1 MLYIIYYILH
11 ILRKC
16 GYDMT
21 LETVIFAPKILN
33 GFHNQLIA
41 TLFNNDES
49 EEKIIVSSRTCYL
62 QEKGIINLGN
72 NEQLLKK
79 TVIQFPN
86 KLENLIKSYLSLNIS
101 KHYALTFQNL
111 KATILLIDE
120 IAYSQGFKQD
130 NAPLHA
136 LALLCSKSQ
145 KALLTFIRDYQVEGN
160 NKAYLNAY
168 LGEIVHHVDSFQ
180 NILEFLWK
188 IHGVNHVRKDKQRP
202 FSDKEIVFINASKI
216 DDNFYYQVYL
226 LFFSKQKSQIFFD
239 QHVNEEYRSRF
250 YNAQG
255 KIYVNS
261 EILDSQGDINYDLT
275 NVKDI
280 YYSLELGDP
289 SFLLCLLSII
299 ELSKIHELTFND
311 VKVSLFTKPLY
322 MLKDRYLRIQLQG
335 NVVELIRNNDGNMT
349 PNSISF
355 IEFFKGLS
363 KKEHQEDND
372 DMVVDEKFQKFD
384 NYGMAEQGFNG
395 SDWYND

>member
-1 MLYIIYYILH
+1 
-11 ILRKC
+11 
-16 GYDMT
+16 MT

-41 TLFNNDES
+41 TLFNNDEAK
-49 EEKIIVSSRTCYL
+49 EKIIVSSRTCYL

-79 TVIQFPN
+79 TVIQLPN

-101 KHYALTFQNL
+101 KHYALSFQNL
-111 KATILLIDE
+111 KATILLIEE

-160 NKAYLNAY
+160 NKEYLNAY

-188 IHGVNHVRKDKQRP
+188 IHGVNYVREDKQRL

-239 QHVNEEYRSRF
+239 QHVSEEYRSRF
-250 YNAQG
+250 YNTQG

-261 EILDSQGDINYDLT
+261 GILDSQVDINYDLN

-299 ELSKIHELTFND
+299 ELSKIHELTVND

-322 MLKDRYLRIQLQG
+322 MLKDRYLRIQIQE
-335 NVVELIRNNDGNMT
+335 NIVELIRNNDGNMI
-349 PNSISF
+349 PDSISF
-355 IEFFKGLS
+355 IEFFKDLS
-363 KKEHQEDND
+363 KKEYQENND
-372 DMVVDEKFQKFD
+372 DMVGDEKFQKFD
-384 NYGMAEQGFNG
+384 NYGMSEQGFNE

>member
-1 MLYIIYYILH
+1 MA
-11 ILRKC
+11 
-16 GYDMT
+16 

-41 TLFNNDES
+41 TLFNNDKA

-79 TVIQFPN
+79 TVIQLPN

-101 KHYALTFQNL
+101 KRYALSFQNL
-111 KATILLIDE
+111 KATILLIEE

-160 NKAYLNAY
+160 NKEYLNAY

-188 IHGVNHVRKDKQRP
+188 IHGVNYVREDKQRP

-239 QHVNEEYRSRF
+239 QHVSEEYRSRF
-250 YNAQG
+250 YNTQG

-261 EILDSQGDINYDLT
+261 GILDSQVDINYDLN

-299 ELSKIHELTFND
+299 ELSKIHGLTVND

-322 MLKDRYLRIQLQG
+322 MLKDRYLRIQIQE
-335 NVVELIRNNDGNMT
+335 NIVELIRNNDGNMI
-349 PNSISF
+349 PDSISF
-355 IEFFKGLS
+355 IEFFKNLS
-363 KKEHQEDND
+363 KKEYQENND
-372 DMVVDEKFQKFD
+372 DMVGDEKFQKFD
-384 NYGMAEQGFNG
+384 NYGMSEQGFNE